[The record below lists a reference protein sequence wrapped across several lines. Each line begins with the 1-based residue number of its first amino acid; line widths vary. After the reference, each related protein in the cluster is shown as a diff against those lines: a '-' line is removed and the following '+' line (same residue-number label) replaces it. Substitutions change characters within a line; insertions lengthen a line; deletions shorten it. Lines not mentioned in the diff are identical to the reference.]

1 MQWRGSSILVVGL
14 ATACLDGETHH
25 GAHAEADAR
34 TGGLPCGGRGEPLQG
49 LQAMASMDGGRV
61 AQMALI
67 VAEPPRPIVG
77 NNTWSFTLKVDE
89 EPLEGVAA
97 AITVTP
103 FMPDHG
109 HGTPTEVAVTELE
122 PGVYRFAPV
131 HTRMA
136 GYWEIGVDVATERVY
151 AHFEFGV
158 CVD

>member
-1 MQWRGSSILVVGL
+1 MQWRGFSIFVVGV

-25 GAHAEADAR
+25 GAHAEPDAR
-34 TGGLPCGGRGEPLQG
+34 AAGPACGGRGEPLEG
-49 LQAMASMDGGRV
+49 LLGLDSLDGGLDVQLALV
-61 AQMALI
+61 A
-67 VAEPPRPIVG
+67 AEPPRPIVG

-89 EPLEGVAA
+89 EPLEGVAS

-109 HGTPTEVAVTELE
+109 HGTPTEVVVTEIE

-136 GYWEIGVDVATERVY
+136 GYWEIGVDISTERVH
-151 AHFEFGV
+151 ARFEFGV